1 MMKALYFFI
10 TALMST
16 QLVWGGPVGVSPAQE
31 EVIRE
36 QQEAFGGVPE
46 REIQYERE
54 TAPRDPDA
62 DHDFLLKD
70 HPLEEMPLE
79 ERQVQ

>member
-1 MMKALYFFI
+1 MKGLYFLI
-10 TALMST
+10 TALIFT
-16 QLVWGGPVGVSPAQE
+16 QFAWSGPVGISPAQE

-36 QQEAFGGVPE
+36 QREAFGDVPE
-46 REIQYERE
+46 REIQYQRE

-70 HPLEEMPLE
+70 HPLQEMPLE
-79 ERQVQ
+79 ERMIK